1 MRPERHRRRNA
12 DERGFTLIELL
23 VVLMIIGIL
32 AAIAIPVMLSQRA
45 KARDIAA
52 KTDAT
57 TLGREIASYYA
68 DTNAAPAVAVVSGRY
83 QVAGADVG
91 AVSRGVTLGSVAT
104 TPVAVTTTDTTG
116 WTPTAWC
123 LNVMAPSG
131 SGQYFKYSAQSG
143 LEAGSCATAST
154 P

>member
-1 MRPERHRRRNA
+1 MRPEQHRRRGA

-32 AAIAIPVMLSQRA
+32 AAIAIPVMMSQRA

-57 TLGREIASYYA
+57 TLGREIASYYVDA
-68 DTNAAPAVAVVSGRY
+68 SGVPAVAVVSGRY

-91 AVSRGVTLGSVAT
+91 AVSRGVSLGSVAT
-104 TPVAVTTTDTTG
+104 PPAVVTTADTTG
-116 WTPTAWC
+116 WTSTTWC
-123 LNVMAPSG
+123 LNVMSPSG
-131 SGQYFKYSAQSG
+131 SAMYFKYSAQGG